1 MSNQRM
7 AGSEPVLPL
16 LLAAAGALP
25 NLSADEQALAR
36 RQLGKFDPDLVTALV
51 AALADGRLVG

>member
-36 RQLGKFDPDLVTALV
+36 RQLEKLDPALV
-51 AALADGRLVG
+51 AALVDGRLVD